1 MWGFPSIL
9 VRMLHSLGWRVSHFI
24 GKSFKT
30 TALPQ
35 IRYRYFHKSVTIC
48 HTRQNFC
55 EHCHLL
61 LHLICLMVATFLKII
76 SEDFATLLARI
87 LSLLAVDMT
96 LVAGQGFLCEKLF
109 VTLVT
114 LMLYP
119 QVNLKKGIFLVSDP
133 LRFYH
138 FK

>member
-1 MWGFPSIL
+1 
-9 VRMLHSLGWRVSHFI
+9 
-24 GKSFKT
+24 
-30 TALPQ
+30 
-35 IRYRYFHKSVTIC
+35 
-48 HTRQNFC
+48 
-55 EHCHLL
+55 
-61 LHLICLMVATFLKII
+61 MVATFLKII

-133 LRFYH
+133 LRF
-138 FK
+138 